1 MCFHKRMG
9 QLVVPPYGA
18 VLHVK
23 YAGNVREFYEA
34 GLEAGVH
41 YVAVDTVEGLPA
53 AVEALRADPARARRI
68 AAAGQARFARMEQ
81 GSVRRYVRDLL
92 VAYAGLQRFTPKVG
106 ARSVRI
112 ACEDDLHRRYGR
124 LDFVGEDNA
133 TCAGGMVGDDTRVGP
148 GFGGAFD
155 GTAVPCELEG
165 PPEDWEMWCPKK
177 EAAAAA

>member
-68 AAAGQARFARMEQ
+68 AAADI
-81 GSVRRYVRDLL
+81 VRKCL
-92 VAYAGLQRFTPKVG
+92 VCVCGG
-106 ARSVRI
+106 
-112 ACEDDLHRRYGR
+112 
-124 LDFVGEDNA
+124 VGEIVEGLWQKQLFPLCDFLVFQKSWGKF
-133 TCAGGMVGDDTRVGP
+133 TICAGAHHTHR
-148 GFGGAFD
+148 AHE
-155 GTAVPCELEG
+155 ALVPPRQEH
-165 PPEDWEMWCPKK
+165 D
-177 EAAAAA
+177 